1 MKLTYTSFCH
11 RGSLGKL
18 TRNPFYRQ
26 SLGSRD
32 GPVMRRL
39 ITVHSCGRRGRDRA
53 CMRGITTHTC
63 IDINMESIL
72 GPAAPPPPLGRAGF
86 AARDSGVAPQK
97 LSCAKVITREELR
110 QASGRP
116 CGRGAALS
124 TQATLGCLPGLRHR
138 PPERS
143 HCCGVSA
150 REEARDNGREL
161 IETRFVNHPRA
172 ITQGRMPVV
181 AAAADT
187 CALCYTDRTGPGS
200 QRRMSARLRSS
211 RPLQTARQ
219 PFSRR
224 KTGLRK
230 RATLSI
236 HNP

>member
-39 ITVHSCGRRGRDRA
+39 ITVHSCGRRVRDRA

-72 GPAAPPPPLGRAGF
+72 GPAAPPPPLGWPGGLRCEGQRGRA
-86 AARDSGVAPQK
+86 
-97 LSCAKVITREELR
+97 AKVITREELR

-116 CGRGAALS
+116 FGRGAALS

-200 QRRMSARLRSS
+200 QRRMSARLRRSS

>member
-1 MKLTYTSFCH
+1 MWTARS
-11 RGSLGKL
+11 
-18 TRNPFYRQ
+18 
-26 SLGSRD
+26 GSRMHEGD
-32 GPVMRRL
+32 YHAYLYR
-39 ITVHSCGRRGRDRA
+39 HKH
-53 CMRGITTHTC
+53 GI
-63 IDINMESIL
+63 NPRS
-72 GPAAPPPPLGRAGF
+72 GGAPPPLGRAGF

-116 CGRGAALS
+116 FGRGAALS

-230 RATLSI
+230 KKLRYPFTTRRPTASHRPPAALNATLCRSD
-236 HNP
+236 